1 MITVYG
7 IKNCDTC
14 RKALKWLKAENIE
27 HKFHDFRA
35 EGLDEKTLS
44 TWIKGVGW
52 ETLLNRRG
60 TTWRKLAEADREGL
74 TPDSAN
80 SLMLQNPTLIKRPV
94 FDVGKNYLVG
104 FSKTEEEV
112 LRRTVTEV

>member
-14 RKALKWLKAENIE
+14 RKALKWLDAEDIE
-27 HKFHDFRA
+27 HKFHNFRA
-35 EGLDEKTLS
+35 DGLDEKTLS
-44 TWIKGVGW
+44 AWIKGVGW

-60 TTWRKLAEADREGL
+60 TTWRKLPEADREGL
-74 TPDSAN
+74 TPDSAR
-80 SLMLQNPTLIKRPV
+80 SLMLDNPTLIKRPV

-104 FSKTEEEV
+104 FSMVEQEV
-112 LRRTVTEV
+112 LSRAAT